1 MSSENK
7 SNREEIDLAIW
18 VQQTGTSAKR
28 ALIFFD
34 REDASCM
41 RWSVNKKC
49 RLDWVFSGGET
60 PVCPFGV
67 VQELRDNFW

>member
-1 MSSENK
+1 MGATDRHFS
-7 SNREEIDLAIW
+7 
-18 VQQTGTSAKR
+18 QTR
-28 ALIFFD
+28 FDFFD